1 MQLPELFEEKMKGLL
16 GAEYEDFLAG
26 YEKER
31 HQALRVNPA
40 KISAEEFARIS
51 PFTLEPVP
59 WAKNGFYY
67 GTEDRPGR
75 HPWHEA
81 GVYYIQEPSAMSVA
95 ELAGVQP
102 GDRVLDLCAA
112 PGGKSTQLAAAM
124 EGRGLLI
131 SNEIHPARAKILSSN
146 IERMGILNAVVTNE
160 APERLAPHFPAF
172 FDRIVVDAPCSGEGM
187 FRKEEQAVSQW
198 SQDNVDLC
206 AKRQQ
211 DILEEAAKMLR
222 SGGVLVYSTCT
233 FAPEEDEE
241 SIVRFLLKHP
251 EFSVK
256 KTEAY
261 EGFAPGRPEWVKLT
275 DEEKESVSVERLEAV
290 LASVKDTFRLW
301 PHKLNG
307 EGHYAAVLEKAD
319 GNQGEELSTL
329 RIEKTER
336 KNRKNG
342 KSSGKSGVV
351 SAEAEAWKLY
361 REFAADTLVHGHEGI
376 PMLFGE
382 QLYLLPCELNL
393 EGLKVLRS
401 GLHLGTV
408 KKNRFEPAHA
418 LALALKAEDVKRS
431 ISYGSDS
438 REIRAWLSGESLE
451 GSDGRG
457 WTLVQTDGFS
467 LGWGKQ
473 AGGILKNHYPK
484 GLRKQ

>member
-102 GDRVLDLCAA
+102 EDRVLDLCAA

-222 SGGVLVYSTCT
+222 PGGVLVYSTCT

-241 SIVRFLLKHP
+241 SIVRFLLKQ
-251 EFSVK
+251 F
-256 KTEAY
+256 
-261 EGFAPGRPEWVKLT
+261 
-275 DEEKESVSVERLEAV
+275 
-290 LASVKDTFRLW
+290 
-301 PHKLNG
+301 
-307 EGHYAAVLEKAD
+307 
-319 GNQGEELSTL
+319 
-329 RIEKTER
+329 
-336 KNRKNG
+336 
-342 KSSGKSGVV
+342 
-351 SAEAEAWKLY
+351 
-361 REFAADTLVHGHEGI
+361 
-376 PMLFGE
+376 
-382 QLYLLPCELNL
+382 
-393 EGLKVLRS
+393 
-401 GLHLGTV
+401 
-408 KKNRFEPAHA
+408 
-418 LALALKAEDVKRS
+418 
-431 ISYGSDS
+431 
-438 REIRAWLSGESLE
+438 
-451 GSDGRG
+451 
-457 WTLVQTDGFS
+457 
-467 LGWGKQ
+467 
-473 AGGILKNHYPK
+473 
-484 GLRKQ
+484 

>member
-1 MQLPELFEEKMKGLL
+1 MQLPELFEEKMKNLL
-16 GAEYEDFLAG
+16 GAEYDEFRRSYG
-26 YEKER
+26 KER
-31 HQALRVNPA
+31 RQALRVNPA
-40 KISAEEFARIS
+40 KLSAAEMEERS

-67 GTEDRPGR
+67 GAEDRPGR

-112 PGGKSTQLAAAM
+112 PGGKSTQLAVAM

-222 SGGVLVYSTCT
+222 PGGVLVYSTCT

-307 EGHYAAVLEKAD
+307 EGHYAAVLEKA
-319 GNQGEELSTL
+319 GTGKAEA
-329 RIEKTER
+329 EKKAGR
-336 KNRKNG
+336 A
-342 KSSGKSGVV
+342 SGKSGRGTVD
-351 SAEAEAWKLY
+351 AEAWRLY
-361 REFAADTLVHGHEGI
+361 EEFAADTLKNRPEGV

-382 QLYLLPCELNL
+382 QLYLLPCELKL
-393 EGLKVLRS
+393 AGLKVLRP

-408 KKNRFEPAHA
+408 KKKRFEPAHA
-418 LALALKAEDVKRS
+418 LALALRAEEVKRTA
-431 ISYGSDS
+431 SYPADS
-438 REIRAWLSGESLE
+438 GEIRSWLSGETLPGGE
-451 GSDGRG
+451 GKG
-457 WTLVQTDGFS
+457 WTLVLVDSFP
-467 LGWGKQ
+467 LGWGKL
-473 AGGILKNHYPK
+473 AGGSLKNHYPK
-484 GLRKQ
+484 GLRK

>member
-1 MQLPELFEEKMKGLL
+1 M
-16 GAEYEDFLAG
+16 
-26 YEKER
+26 
-31 HQALRVNPA
+31 
-40 KISAEEFARIS
+40 
-51 PFTLEPVP
+51 
-59 WAKNGFYY
+59 
-67 GTEDRPGR
+67 
-75 HPWHEA
+75 
-81 GVYYIQEPSAMSVA
+81 
-95 ELAGVQP
+95 
-102 GDRVLDLCAA
+102 
-112 PGGKSTQLAAAM
+112 
-124 EGRGLLI
+124 
-131 SNEIHPARAKILSSN
+131 
-146 IERMGILNAVVTNE
+146 
-160 APERLAPHFPAF
+160 
-172 FDRIVVDAPCSGEGM
+172 
-187 FRKEEQAVSQW
+187 
-198 SQDNVDLC
+198 
-206 AKRQQ
+206 
-211 DILEEAAKMLR
+211 
-222 SGGVLVYSTCT
+222 
-233 FAPEEDEE
+233 
-241 SIVRFLLKHP
+241 RFLLKHP

-376 PMLFGE
+376 PMLYGE

-393 EGLKVLRS
+393 EGLRVLRP

-431 ISYGSDS
+431 VSYGSDS

-473 AGGILKNHYPK
+473 AGGIMKNHYPK